1 MFESLSDVVDVRVD
15 KMDRV
20 EVVAIDKKKGL
31 VKVIFDP
38 VCKKIFKWKEG
49 RGKEYKRKREE
60 EGRKGRNANMRKDER
75 EEKRRRKIMERVRK
89 WGRKGGGRGR
99 RDWEIFIF

>member
-38 VCKKIFKWKEG
+38 VCKKIFK
-49 RGKEYKRKREE
+49 
-60 EGRKGRNANMRKDER
+60 
-75 EEKRRRKIMERVRK
+75 
-89 WGRKGGGRGR
+89 
-99 RDWEIFIF
+99 